1 MSQCRCSVPMYTHQ
15 GVEADDALVA
25 QAVRGFVEHVSAVV
39 TDLFR
44 SDGSVIPA
52 EVSSDV
58 CVLFGVN
65 SRDPV
70 FMSVRMCCTCAA
82 HVRTLLGRFVF
93 ASTIDVID

>member
-1 MSQCRCSVPMYTHQ
+1 
-15 GVEADDALVA
+15 
-25 QAVRGFVEHVSAVV
+25 V

-58 CVLFGVN
+58 CVLLGVLFRVH

-70 FMSVRMCCTCAA
+70 FMSVRMCCTCANT
-82 HVRTLLGRFVF
+82 VGEIRYRR
-93 ASTIDVID
+93 D